1 MDRETVRTIC
11 YLARLEIDQDK
22 SEKIQKELETI
33 VSLIGSLQSIDT
45 SNIEPLYNPLEMKA
59 FKHEDIELSI
69 KKFREWINFEI
80 DAIRS
85 ATSEYRD
92 EHKD

>member
-1 MDRETVRTIC
+1 MDQETVRTIC

-22 SEKIQKELETI
+22 SEKVQKDLETI

-59 FKHEDIELSI
+59 FKHEDIEASDN
-69 KKFREWINFEI
+69 KKDKFLENAAESNEDYFLVPRVVE
-80 DAIRS
+80 
-85 ATSEYRD
+85 
-92 EHKD
+92 

>member
-22 SEKIQKELETI
+22 SEKIQKDLETI

-59 FKHEDIELSI
+59 FKHEDLEASDN
-69 KKFREWINFEI
+69 KKDKFLENAAESNEDYFLVPRVVE
-80 DAIRS
+80 
-85 ATSEYRD
+85 
-92 EHKD
+92 